1 MTRDTIT
8 VSLLE
13 VYNED
18 IRDLLVAGGSTEK
31 LEIRQGDQGNY
42 VPGLTVMAVQD
53 IQVHAYTFTQ
63 HVLFTP
69 SSH

>member
-53 IQVHAYTFTQ
+53 IQVCTRT
-63 HVLFTP
+63 
-69 SSH
+69 